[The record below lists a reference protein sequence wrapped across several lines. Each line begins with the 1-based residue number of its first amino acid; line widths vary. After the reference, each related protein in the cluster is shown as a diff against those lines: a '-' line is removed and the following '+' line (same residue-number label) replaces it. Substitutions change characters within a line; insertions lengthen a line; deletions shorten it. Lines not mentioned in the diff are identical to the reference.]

1 MTNEAQGRVFSA
13 QTKLM
18 GDKARFGVPGL
29 DLVALDAPELRG
41 ATGGRVASGPR

>member
-18 GDKARFGVPGL
+18 GDKARFGG
-29 DLVALDAPELRG
+29 
-41 ATGGRVASGPR
+41 GGRIWWL